1 MAEKTVPLSQSYT
14 AHKTTFDSLTFR
26 EPTWAEYS
34 EIGPVHEWQRSETGP
49 VFLTYHD
56 KIATY
61 VKRTIVPP
69 HGGTGAAM
77 LAVLNLADM
86 MKASEAVEAFYA
98 SGTVE
103 QAADILLWRAGK
115 GIGDVGS
122 LSFSAI
128 INMAHRY
135 VAYLGR

>member
-86 MKASEAVEAFYA
+86 MKASEAVEAFFTQA
-98 SGTVE
+98 AQSNRPPTSSSGEPEKGSGTSE
-103 QAADILLWRAGK
+103 A
-115 GIGDVGS
+115 
-122 LSFSAI
+122 
-128 INMAHRY
+128 
-135 VAYLGR
+135 